1 MRKTVPWWLAAMAM
15 LVIGYGCGG
24 GGGGGGG
31 GGSETS
37 NSGDATSGGSSGGS
51 TPSSTG
57 TTPSSTPTV
66 LNGNY
71 ALTAW
76 NDLGM
81 HCIDG
86 KDYSVMSILP
96 PYNNLHAQLV
106 DRSNNQ
112 LVTSGVALTYAAT
125 ADLNGSINTG
135 SASKTNFWQYVGTLY
150 GALFGG
156 TPASNVGLT
165 GNPAPSNTPA
175 PLAFNSAQGWF
186 EADAIPITPTD
197 DSGSKNYYPMVQVVA
212 KDTSGNTLAG
222 AKVVLPVSDEMTCK
236 ACHASRQTGNA
247 AQLAAQPGAGWAFD
261 ADPEKD
267 WKKNILRIH
276 DDKQFGNAT
285 FQQASVQKGYGNAS
299 LAASAAA
306 GKPVLCADCHA
317 SNALP
322 GSGVAG
328 VPPLTTAQHS
338 SHSQVIDPTQ
348 GVKLDNVGNR
358 SACYL
363 CHPGAVTQC
372 LRGAMGKAVDSSGNA
387 LMSCQSC
394 HGAMSAVGS
403 ASRTGWLQEPNC
415 QACHH
420 DGNRETSAIDSTT
433 GALRQVTDARFA
445 TSANAPSTGFSLYRF
460 STGHGN
466 LQCEACHGAT
476 HAVYPSAENND
487 NVLSVGLQGHRGT
500 VGECTTCHAT
510 VPSTTTGGPHGMHSP
525 TQKWVS
531 SHGDTAERNRTQ
543 CAYCH
548 GSDYK
553 GTYLSEVRT
562 ARTFSANNKTVT
574 FAPGR
579 RVGCYDCHNGPG
591 GEGQGGTVAPNMNPA
606 YTGTAGAAMAQEDA
620 SILTWLTGP

>member
-1 MRKTVPWWLAAMAM
+1 MRNTVLWWLVAMSV
-15 LVIGYGCGG
+15 LVIGHGCGG

-31 GGSETS
+31 SGSESSSSEGTTTS
-37 NSGDATSGGSSGGS
+37 AGSSSAGSTTSGG
-51 TPSSTG
+51 G
-57 TTPSSTPTV
+57 TTSVIS
-66 LNGNY
+66 GNY

-106 DRSNNQ
+106 DRANNG
-112 LVTSGVALTYAAT
+112 LVTSGVTLTYAAT
-125 ADLNGSINTG
+125 ADLNGSINTSSVG
-135 SASKTNFWQYVGTLY
+135 KTNFWQYVGSLY
-150 GALFGG
+150 SALFGG
-156 TPASNVGLT
+156 TPAANVGLT
-165 GNPAPSNTPA
+165 GNPAPGTTPA
-175 PLAFNSAQGWF
+175 PLAFNSTQGWF
-186 EADAIPITPTD
+186 EAEAIPLTPTD
-197 DSGSKNYYPMVQVVA
+197 DAGNKNFYPMVKVVA
-212 KDTSGNTLAG
+212 KDALGNALAS

-236 ACHASRQTGNA
+236 ACHASRSTGNA
-247 AQLAAQPGAGWAFD
+247 AQLAARPSSGWAFD
-261 ADPEKD
+261 ADAEKD

-276 DDKQFGNAT
+276 DDKQLGDAT
-285 FQQASVQKGYGNAS
+285 FQQALVQKGYGSAG

-322 GSGVAG
+322 GTGIAG
-328 VPPLTTAQHS
+328 ISPLTTAQHS
-338 SHSQVIDPTQ
+338 SHSQVIDPNL
-348 GVKLDNVGNR
+348 GVKLDDVGNR

-372 LRGAMGKAVDSSGNA
+372 LRGAMGKAVDNSGNA

-394 HGAMSAVGS
+394 HGTMSAVGS
-403 ASRTGWLQEPNC
+403 ATRTGWLQEPNC

-420 DGNRETSAIDSTT
+420 DGNRETSALDSNT
-433 GALRQVTDARFA
+433 GTLRQVTDTRFA
-445 TSANAPSTGFSLYRF
+445 TTANVPAVGYSLYRF
-460 STGHGN
+460 SKGHGN

-525 TQKWVS
+525 DQHWVG
-531 SHGDTAERNRTQ
+531 SHGDTAERNRSQ

-548 GSDYK
+548 GADYK

-562 ARTFSANNKTVT
+562 AKTFSANHTTVS
-574 FAPGR
+574 FAAGR

-591 GEGQGGTVAPNMNPA
+591 GEGQGGTVAPNMDPA
-606 YTGTAGAAMAQEDA
+606 YTGSAGAAMAQQDA
-620 SILTWLTGP
+620 SILNWLSGP